1 MIKEITK
8 KDFPECVYVIKESFM
23 TVADEFGFTV
33 ENAPKFTAFSMNIER
48 LETQYETENRL
59 MFAYFDDGRPI
70 GFYSL
75 NILNSDECELNNLSV
90 LPAYRH
96 KKIGEKMLLHAIKQ
110 AEEKNCKIIQI
121 GIVEE
126 NKTLRSWYENFGFIH
141 IGTEKFDF
149 FPFTCGYMK
158 KLL

>member
-1 MIKEITK
+1 MIKELTK
-8 KDFPECVYVIKESFM
+8 KDIPECVCVIKESFM
-23 TVADEFGFTV
+23 TVANEFGFTV

-59 MFAYFDDGRPI
+59 MFAYFDGGKPI

-75 NILNSDECELNNLSV
+75 NILKSDECELNNLSV

-110 AEEKNCKIIQI
+110 AKEKNCKIMQI

-126 NKTLRSWYENFGFIH
+126 NKVLCSWYEKFGFIH
-141 IGTEKFDF
+141 IGTKKFEF